1 MIVLVDFE
9 NVDERGLSGVETLR
23 ETDRIIIFH
32 NGTNKMTF
40 GMHKKLASA
49 KCSTEYIELK
59 RNGRNA
65 LDFQLTT
72 YLGYLIA
79 QNPNERFE
87 IISGDIGFDAVI
99 DFWQER
105 GVRIEK
111 KNKTLRDEVELKLEE
126 LFEAHPVDFE
136 LDLKELAEMIDRYK
150 TKNGLNNAIMK
161 VYGSEKTGKINSVIR
176 PLTKDKKGN

>member
-49 KCSTEYIELK
+49 RCASEYIELK

-79 QNPNERFE
+79 QNPNERFQ

-99 DFWQER
+99 DFWLER
-105 GVRIEK
+105 GVKIEK
-111 KNKTLRDEVELKLEE
+111 KNKTLRDEMELKLEE
-126 LFEAHPVDFE
+126 LFDAHPVDFE
-136 LDLKELAEMIDRYK
+136 LDLKELAEMIERYK

-161 VYGSEKTGKINSVIR
+161 IYGSEKTGKINSVIR

>member
-23 ETDRIIIFH
+23 ESDRIIIFH

-49 KCSTEYIELK
+49 KCTSEYIELK

-79 QNPNERFE
+79 QNPNERFQ
-87 IISGDIGFDAVI
+87 IISGDI
-99 DFWQER
+99 ER
-105 GVRIEK
+105 YIENFCK
-111 KNKTLRDEVELKLEE
+111 
-126 LFEAHPVDFE
+126 
-136 LDLKELAEMIDRYK
+136 
-150 TKNGLNNAIMK
+150 
-161 VYGSEKTGKINSVIR
+161 
-176 PLTKDKKGN
+176 